1 MRSNKYILPLLAA
14 LAVLFSGCGV
24 KRSVIPAPQEA
35 AWHTCLIQGARATVN
50 ADGQSYS
57 AAVIMQT
64 VRDSMLVI
72 SVTPM
77 LGIEMMRIEATPFE
91 ITGINKMDG
100 TYASATF
107 ADLNRKLSPTL
118 NWDVLQQVCSAELP
132 TGAEHARLI
141 YSLGDKTM
149 EILIDYPIRKL
160 DVPVKVFNIPT
171 TKYTKID
178 ITRWL

>member
-1 MRSNKYILPLLAA
+1 
-14 LAVLFSGCGV
+14 
-24 KRSVIPAPQEA
+24 
-35 AWHTCLIQGARATVN
+35 
-50 ADGQSYS
+50 
-57 AAVIMQT
+57 MQT